1 MSNVHFIN
9 ILHIQVPNFG
19 FIVFT
24 DSESVERALA
34 AKPILLY
41 GSHRL
46 NVEEKK
52 MRAGGERGPHPATFG
67 DRDKRVMS
75 DSQVKLVYRLLC
87 YGDQLRKYLIPK
99 PLNHY

>member
-1 MSNVHFIN
+1 M
-9 ILHIQVPNFG
+9 LHWFSIQVPNFG

-99 PLNHY
+99 PLNRY

>member
-1 MSNVHFIN
+1 M
-9 ILHIQVPNFG
+9 LHWFSIQVPNFG

-67 DRDKRVMS
+67 DRDQKDYGKRG
-75 DSQVKLVYRLLC
+75 SQVRNLLQVIREED
-87 YGDQLRKYLIPK
+87 GAV
-99 PLNHY
+99 

>member
-9 ILHIQVPNFG
+9 VLHIQVPNFG

-52 MRAGGERGPHPATFG
+52 MRAGGERGAHPATFG
-67 DRDKRVMS
+67 DRDQKDYGKRG
-75 DSQVKLVYRLLC
+75 SQVRLATVKKKDISNLYC
-87 YGDQLRKYLIPK
+87 E
-99 PLNHY
+99 

>member
-1 MSNVHFIN
+1 M
-9 ILHIQVPNFG
+9 LHWFYIQVPNFG

-24 DSESVERALA
+24 DSESVEHALA

-52 MRAGGERGPHPATFG
+52 MWAGGERGPLPGTYG
-67 DRDKRVMS
+67 VRDKRVMS
-75 DSQVKLVYRLLC
+75 DSQVKLLYRL
-87 YGDQLRKYLIPK
+87 
-99 PLNHY
+99 